1 MTTFDAD
8 ARTKARDA
16 NHAALVDLLA
26 VLARYHGTPCRE
38 GLPVFAPDR
47 RWRARGRNLLFSDR
61 EPVTVWAATHAA
73 AIAAADA
80 QGLHRPECWIAC
92 DRCGHLVRVVD
103 VRNAD
108 KNLAFHQATEKCL
121 YRSILAA
128 LVWRGFAP
136 VDSAPRA
143 YTTEQ
148 RESLA
153 IIDGPGN
160 KRDAKRPWAP
170 LPRVLALL
178 DRRHRA
184 LDQAE
189 QLTDADYRA
198 LEDLDT
204 LTRWEGIALQWSA
217 NAVQLHAANLNDAT
231 DYYNHF
237 AAQIATEHLRER
249 EERSAPSP
257 SPSR

>member
-8 ARTKARDA
+8 TRAKARAA

-47 RWRARGRNLLFSDR
+47 RWCARGRNRLFSDR
-61 EPVTVWAATHAA
+61 EPVTVFAPSHAA
-73 AIAAADA
+73 ALDQADR
-80 QGLHRPECWIAC
+80 QGLNRPEVSITC
-92 DRCGHLVRVVD
+92 DRCGHRVRVVD

-108 KNLAFHQATEKCL
+108 KIIEQHQAAEKCL
-121 YRSILAA
+121 YRSILCA

-136 VDSAPRA
+136 VDSAPRS

-148 RESLA
+148 REALA

-160 KRDAKRPWAP
+160 KRDAKRAWAP
-170 LPRVLALL
+170 LPRVLALI

-204 LTRWEGIALQWSA
+204 LTRWEGSALQWSA
-217 NAVQLHAANLNDAT
+217 NAVQLHAASLNDAT

-249 EERSAPSP
+249 EERSASSP

>member
-8 ARTKARDA
+8 ARQKARTA

-26 VLARYHGTPCRE
+26 VLARYHGAPCRE
-38 GLPVFAPDR
+38 GVPSFAPSR
-47 RWRARGRNLLFSDR
+47 RWTARGRNRLFADR

-73 AIAAADA
+73 VIAKADA
-80 QGLHRPECWIAC
+80 EGLHRPECAIAC

-128 LVWRGFAP
+128 MVWQGFAP
-136 VDSAPRA
+136 VDSAPRS

-148 RESLA
+148 RETLA
-153 IIDGPGN
+153 LIDGPGN
-160 KRDAKRPWAP
+160 KRDAKRAWAP
-170 LPRVLALL
+170 LPRVLALI

-189 QLTDADYRA
+189 QLTDDDYRA
-198 LEDLDT
+198 LEDFDT
-204 LTRWEGIALQWSA
+204 LTRWEAIALQWSA
-217 NAVQLHAANLNDAT
+217 NAVHLHAHRLNDAT

-237 AAQIATEHLRER
+237 AAQIAQEHLRER
-249 EERSAPSP
+249 EERDAS
-257 SPSR
+257 SR